1 MDSLHPPPLKKY
13 RRVTDINIP
22 VLECKREFNL
32 PHKFPSMINS
42 SKCNFIPKDCKQITI
57 TNTEVHNSLNGLN
70 TKKTLA
76 TSGIKKL
83 RVKTRDGKDLGEM
96 QHWDNSGMLN
106 IHRAVLN
113 NQLYELQRLLLILKA
128 SKTNIDVLTEDG
140 MTSLELAIKCNASND
155 IVDLLLKA
163 GAKPISLELLHE
175 SAVIIASKQSSPF
188 LLLLLN
194 YVIDPQLL
202 NRVDSL
208 GMAPLHYCALNGYI
222 DGINAL
228 IKGGAEVNLKDN
240 RSGRTPFFHALEN
253 NHVSVAQKLLEY
265 GAIAD
270 LPNFSGQSVL
280 TLVDETKI
288 YSVGYKNLFIIH
300 SFDTDDDSDYA
311 MIKRIKMEPEAILS
325 QEDDIMAQLQQESS
339 DLEVEPSFALEGSAN
354 GEDCNEGVLMQHM
367 DIREPLSTLRNLLEQ
382 RLGVELTD
390 YAFWLQDTQ
399 MLESHKNLV
408 DQCVQGEGLV
418 QVNVQIKATQR
429 KINIVDVL
437 KPAEDYIEL
446 AENNASTPINEDN
459 KRNVIRWLVDP
470 QYKKEQERLKI
481 PADPKEWTQTHVKHW
496 LQWAVRQFNLAS
508 VRLAD
513 WNITGQQLCNLTMEE
528 FQAKVPLDPGEVFWT
543 HLELLRKCKFVA
555 VLQKDPPVS
564 PTENNIDK
572 TIKVRNQKITKSRP
586 VVNQQ
591 TRVVSVPLEN
601 IDATPITIATS
612 SRSVN
617 SGQIQLWQFLLELL
631 TDREH
636 RSAIQW
642 VGTEGE
648 FKLNQPEAVA
658 QLWGARKNKPSMNYE
673 KLSRALRYY
682 YDGDM
687 ISKVHGKRF
696 VYKFVCDLKQVLGYS
711 AAELSRLV
719 EEGARYF

>member
-1 MDSLHPPPLKKY
+1 MDPLTAPPCKKY
-13 RRVTDINIP
+13 KRLSNIDLP
-22 VLECKREFNL
+22 IIECKREFNL
-32 PHKFPSMINS
+32 PHKFPSMIKPATCNYVFKINQMVTNNKAGVPGS
-42 SKCNFIPKDCKQITI
+42 SMDLKNR
-57 TNTEVHNSLNGLN
+57 
-70 TKKTLA
+70 KTLA
-76 TSGIKKL
+76 INDIKKL
-83 RVKTRDGKDLGEM
+83 RLKARDGKDLGEVK
-96 QHWDNSGMLN
+96 QFNENGMLN
-106 IHRAVLN
+106 IHTAVVN
-113 NQLYELQRLLLILKA
+113 NQLHEVQRLLLVLQA
-128 SKTNIDVLTEDG
+128 SKTDIDVLTANG
-140 MTSLELAIKCNASND
+140 MTSLELAIQSDASES
-155 IVDLLLKA
+155 ILKVLLEA
-163 GAKPISLELLHE
+163 GAKPLFPELLHE
-175 SAVIIASKQSSPF
+175 SAVILASKLSSPF
-188 LLLLLN
+188 LSILLN
-194 YVIDPQLL
+194 YVTNSKLL
-202 NRVDSL
+202 DQVDSF
-208 GMAPLHYCALNGYI
+208 GFAPLHYCTLKCNTNGVK
-222 DGINAL
+222 AL
-228 IKGGAEVNLKDN
+228 IKAGADVNLRDN
-240 RSGRTPFFHALEN
+240 RSGRTPLFHALEN
-253 NHVSVAQKLLEY
+253 NYTEIAQILLQND
-265 GAIAD
+265 AIAN
-270 LPNFSGQSVL
+270 LLNYSGQSVL
-280 TLVDETKI
+280 SLVDMT
-288 YSVGYKNLFIIH
+288 KNLSLKTLKQII
-300 SFDTDDDSDYA
+300 FDTDDDSDYA

-390 YAFWLQDTQ
+390 YSFWLQDAQ

-429 KINIVDVL
+429 RINIVDVL

-446 AENNASTPINEDN
+446 AENNASTPSNEDS
-459 KRNVIRWLVDP
+459 KRNVIRWMVDP

-513 WNITGQQLCNLTMEE
+513 WNITGHQLCNLTLEE

-555 VLQKDPPVS
+555 VVQKDASAS
-564 PTENNIDK
+564 PTENIMDK
-572 TIKVRNQKITKSRP
+572 SIKIRSQKATKPRP

-591 TRVVSVPLEN
+591 ARVVSVPLEN
-601 IDATPITIATS
+601 IDSTPITIATS

-636 RSAIQW
+636 RGAIQW

-711 AAELSRLV
+711 AAELSKLV
-719 EEGARYF
+719 EEGRRYF